1 MGSQKRVSL
10 VMLRQHK
17 LAAVFLVIVL
27 ALFASGCKK
36 KTPAPPPPPPPAPR
50 VEAPKPAAPTITS
63 FEAEPSTIERG
74 GDSTLK
80 WSVSGDA
87 SNITIT
93 PAIGTVSANGSRK
106 VFPSQTTVYTLTA
119 TGPGGTSERSATVT
133 VNTPPPA
140 PPATAPTPTRTMAD
154 ILASDVQDALFDYDK
169 SDIREDARN
178 ILTRNSDV
186 IKAALQQ
193 FPNASVLIEGHCDER
208 GSAEY
213 NLGLGDRRAAAAK
226 EFLVQLGVPG
236 DRLKTVSYGKE
247 RPQCTDANE
256 GCWQKN
262 RRAHFAPGQ

>member
-1 MGSQKRVSL
+1 MGSHSRVSL
-10 VMLRQHK
+10 AVTQRRIPAIL
-17 LAAVFLVIVL
+17 LAITL

-36 KTPAPPPPPPPAPR
+36 KTPAPPPPPAPAPR
-50 VEAPKPAAPTITS
+50 VEAPKPAAPTIAS
-63 FEAEPSTIERG
+63 FEAEPGTIERG

-80 WSVSGDA
+80 WSVSGEA
-87 SNITIT
+87 SSITIT
-93 PAIGTVSANGSRK
+93 PAIGTVAANGTRR

-119 TGPGGTSERSATVT
+119 TGPGGTAERSATVT
-133 VNTPPPA
+133 VNTPPPPPPPT
-140 PPATAPTPTRTMAD
+140 PPAPTRTLAD
-154 ILASDVQDALFDYDK
+154 ILASDVQDAFYDYDK

-178 ILTRNSDV
+178 TLTRNADV
-186 IKAALQQ
+186 MKAALQK
-193 FPNASVLIEGHCDER
+193 FPNASILVEGHCDER

-226 EFLVQLGVPG
+226 EFLVQLGVPA

-262 RRAHFAPGQ
+262 RRAHFSPGQ